1 MQELK
6 VFLQRKEVLLWRHN
20 FLLHT
25 FGKNLVSGVSGFSV
39 DVVMGFLVCLVK
51 AYFMLLMHTLCS

>member
-6 VFLQRKEVLLWRHN
+6 VFLHGKEVLLRHN

-25 FGKNLVSGVSGFSV
+25 FGKNLVSGISGFSV
-39 DVVMGFLVCLVK
+39 GIVTDFLVCLVN
-51 AYFMLLMHTLCS
+51 AYFVLYCPK